1 MREYFMAGKN
11 MSLLPV
17 IMSAAATMISPQSTM
32 GIPAENYK
40 YGIQFS
46 IMFLGMSVGMVLAAY
61 VFIPVYF
68 QCGVCTVYEYLEMRF
83 GSPTRYFISTMYIL
97 QMVLWMTVVLYSPVI
112 AMNVVA
118 DFPIETTI
126 LAFGAICSI
135 YCAFGGLKAVL
146 WTDVFQISLMFVT
159 LLMLFAAGIEDAGG
173 LANVI
178 DRAKDGGRLNLFN
191 FQVDFVTRY
200 TFWNGLFQGLLCGVS
215 MYGINQTV
223 VQRFLSL
230 ASLISNPVMN
240 FLGLSACLHGIVLY
254 AVYFMCDPI
263 LNSGE
268 TGLTNY
274 DQLVPYFLV
283 SKFHSIPGL
292 TGLSVA
298 GLFSGSLSTI
308 SSILNSLAT
317 VTVVDFVHP
326 IFQSLQKN
334 EKKSLLLAK
343 GLSLAYGAICICIA
357 LSLTKISS
365 ISQVGMLFQN
375 TFEGPILA
383 IFTIGVLTRKGFG
396 KSVLYGLLPG
406 FSLTQWIGFSSLF
419 SGYNEPPL
427 PLDTSMCT
435 TTFNLTYDDST
446 SEMSNIISPSITP
459 VPYSHGFLERYSG
472 RFTLR

>member
-1 MREYFMAGKN
+1 
-11 MSLLPV
+11 
-17 IMSAAATMISPQSTM
+17 
-32 GIPAENYK
+32 
-40 YGIQFS
+40 
-46 IMFLGMSVGMVLAAY
+46 
-61 VFIPVYF
+61 
-68 QCGVCTVYEYLEMRF
+68 
-83 GSPTRYFISTMYIL
+83 
-97 QMVLWMTVVLYSPVI
+97 MVLWMSVVLYSPVI

-118 DFPIETTI
+118 DLPIEPTI

-230 ASLISNPVMN
+230 SKIERAKSASLISNPVMN

-263 LNSGE
+263 LNSRE

-396 KSVLYGLLPG
+396 KVTVFQY
-406 FSLTQWIGFSSLF
+406 
-419 SGYNEPPL
+419 
-427 PLDTSMCT
+427 
-435 TTFNLTYDDST
+435 
-446 SEMSNIISPSITP
+446 
-459 VPYSHGFLERYSG
+459 
-472 RFTLR
+472 